1 MRYLMDV
8 ATLREKLFDENVII
22 LDARSNLARPD
33 DGYYA
38 YMEEHIVGAQYIHLE
53 KDLSGEVRTHG
64 GNHPLPDVE
73 TFSKKLRQLGVNND
87 STVVV
92 YDEGNEMFAPRAW
105 FVLRYVGI
113 ENVYVLQGGFR
124 AWKHA
129 TYPVTSETKER
140 REGNFTPNVQHDLII
155 TMEEVRDRNM
165 DTEVLLDARAKNRY
179 LGKTEPLYDKAGHI
193 PGAKNFFW
201 ADILDEDGNWKSKE
215 ALQAHFANL
224 KEYDTIIAS
233 CGSGISACPN
243 VLALQIAGFDDVKL
257 YVGSFSDWIS
267 YEENDIE
274 TKES

>member
-8 ATLREKLFDENVII
+8 ATLRDKLFDENVVI
-22 LDARSNLARPD
+22 LDARSNLERPD
-33 DGYYA
+33 DGYEA
-38 YMEEHIVGAQYIHLE
+38 YIEEHIVGAQYVHLE
-53 KDLSGEVRTHG
+53 KDLSGEVHTHG
-64 GNHPLPDVE
+64 GNHPLPDVD
-73 TFSKKLRQLGVNND
+73 TFSQKLRQLGINND

-113 ENVYVLQGGFR
+113 ENAYVLQGGFR

-129 TYPVTSETKER
+129 AYPVTSETKER
-140 REGNFTPNVQHDLII
+140 KEGHFTPDVQHDLII
-155 TMEEVRDRNM
+155 TMEEVRDRHM
-165 DTEVLLDARAKNRY
+165 ETEVLLDSRAKNRY
-179 LGKTEPLYDKAGHI
+179 LGKTEPLYGKAGHI
-193 PGAKNFFW
+193 PGAKNYFW
-201 ADILDEDGNWKSKE
+201 ADILDEEGNWKSKE

-274 TKES
+274 TKEV